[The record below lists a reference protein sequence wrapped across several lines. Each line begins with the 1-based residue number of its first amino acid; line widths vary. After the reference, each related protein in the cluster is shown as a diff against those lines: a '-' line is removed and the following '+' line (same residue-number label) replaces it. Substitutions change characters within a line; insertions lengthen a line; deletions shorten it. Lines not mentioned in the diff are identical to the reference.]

1 MTIRLNNPYII
12 ITSLLLSAAL
22 LALYLVQIQMLTQSA
37 YRISE
42 YELSISKLVESNS
55 VLQSQKVQTFSFQ
68 ALESLAG
75 QLGFEKVDRIGY
87 IKILSTAVAQNQ

>member
-22 LALYLVQIQMLTQSA
+22 LVLYLVQIQILTQSA

-42 YELSISKLVESNS
+42 YELSISKLVEANS
-55 VLQSQKVQTFSFQ
+55 ALQSQKVQTFSFQ
-68 ALESLAG
+68 TLEGLAG